1 MNDETAPEEPRC
13 AAHELGLSWHAAGF
27 RGLASRRWR
36 ATRDVSASALRHA
49 GEVGDAEPAR
59 ITIGAGTRL
68 RLDQTDA
75 TQQGCTPADFIVSQQ
90 FHVLDGA
97 HAGRCGE
104 FTRMV
109 PDAYTA

>member
-13 AAHELGLSWHAAGF
+13 AAHDGWPFWPETGFGLT
-27 RGLASRRWR
+27 SRRWR